1 MRRGRIF
8 FILAFFLL
16 IVLAGVLLVTQRGFL
31 PFTRSSQATPMPTAP
46 PVQVVVVT
54 QNLPKGY
61 RLTADVLGVIPW
73 DQASITPALFT
84 EEELPGLINR
94 VTKYSLESGTP
105 VLESMLVTEGEQVEM
120 SGSSWALNIPP
131 GSVAVS
137 IPIDR
142 LSSVSYAPRSGDHVD
157 VIGTMLVVDLDT
169 DFQSILP
176 NHTGVVIA
184 SGPPDPVSEQ
194 NNPLTVQI
202 ASLLKESLKNAET
215 GETTSP
221 DPIPLGIYGK
231 VVIDP
236 VLGQPVYL
244 VPSENQRPRMVSQMV
259 LQNCIVLQIGDFPTE
274 EELAVT
280 ATPVPQ
286 EQPTDQ
292 GQQIEEAAAPQR
304 PIVIT
309 LIVNPQDAIGLNYMI
324 YSGAQLTLTLRNPND
339 NERLNREAVTLQ
351 YLLENYQIPI
361 PVRLPY
367 GIHPRIDDLKLPTPP
382 DQVQE

>member
-1 MRRGRIF
+1 
-8 FILAFFLL
+8 
-16 IVLAGVLLVTQRGFL
+16 
-31 PFTRSSQATPMPTAP
+31 
-46 PVQVVVVT
+46 
-54 QNLPKGY
+54 
-61 RLTADVLGVIPW
+61 
-73 DQASITPALFT
+73 
-84 EEELPGLINR
+84 
-94 VTKYSLESGTP
+94 
-105 VLESMLVTEGEQVEM
+105 
-120 SGSSWALNIPP
+120 
-131 GSVAVS
+131 
-137 IPIDR
+137 
-142 LSSVSYAPRSGDHVD
+142 
-157 VIGTMLVVDLDT
+157 
-169 DFQSILP
+169 
-176 NHTGVVIA
+176 
-184 SGPPDPVSEQ
+184 
-194 NNPLTVQI
+194 
-202 ASLLKESLKNAET
+202 
-215 GETTSP
+215 
-221 DPIPLGIYGK
+221 
-231 VVIDP
+231 
-236 VLGQPVYL
+236 
-244 VPSENQRPRMVSQMV
+244 MVSQMV
-259 LQNCIVLQIGDFPTE
+259 LQNCIVLQIGDFPSE